1 MITRLYTCQ
10 AKLNK
15 SDKDYKKYL
24 AVINDEGVLLV
35 DNELFVISFTTEEEF
50 HKNVDY
56 NDLKHIGD
64 ITL

>member
-1 MITRLYTCQ
+1 MVTKLYTCQ

-15 SDKDYKKYL
+15 SNKDYKKYL
-24 AVINDEGVLLV
+24 AVINENGVLLV
-35 DNELFVISFTTEEEF
+35 DNELLLKFFTTEEEF
-50 HKNVDY
+50 NINVNY